1 MLVTKPLSR
10 RYHGTLIQ
18 CNKGDIIFNEGQP
31 ANFFYQVEEG
41 MVKMFSVNASGKEF
55 IQGVFHRGEPFGE
68 PPLLCGFDYPASAM
82 CILDSELIRIPKQY
96 FFDLLRENF
105 DVHLRLDSI
114 LCNRL
119 RYKNKI
125 LAEVAFQDPDH
136 RLQFLLQHLKKEGGV
151 DHQPFVVPLTRQ
163 NLADMT
169 GLRVETVIRQIKKM
183 EKEGKLSIQNQKVIL

>member
-1 MLVTKPLSR
+1 MMTP
-10 RYHGTLIQ
+10 RYG
-18 CNKGDIIFNEGQP
+18 
-31 ANFFYQVEEG
+31 
-41 MVKMFSVNASGKEF
+41 
-55 IQGVFHRGEPFGE
+55 
-68 PPLLCGFDYPASAM
+68 ASAM

-96 FFDLLRENF
+96 FLDLLRENF

-136 RLQFLLQHLKKEGGV
+136 RLQFLLQHLKKESGV